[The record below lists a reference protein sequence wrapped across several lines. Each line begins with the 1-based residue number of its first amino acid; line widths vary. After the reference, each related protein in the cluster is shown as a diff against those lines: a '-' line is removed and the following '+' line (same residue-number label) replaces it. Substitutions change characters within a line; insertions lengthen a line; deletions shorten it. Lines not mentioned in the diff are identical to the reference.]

1 MPIKAKDC
9 CSLNVELTKFT
20 EFHESVFFF
29 SPNTYVSRLLIER
42 KCLSNQCKLHSFSSY
57 LSSLLFYIFLPIYHS
72 PEGALLPCAF
82 FISFPERRNI
92 EKSND

>member
-29 SPNTYVSRLLIER
+29 FTKHLRVSIV
-42 KCLSNQCKLHSFSSY
+42 
-57 LSSLLFYIFLPIYHS
+57 
-72 PEGALLPCAF
+72 
-82 FISFPERRNI
+82 
-92 EKSND
+92 D